1 MKITLKLL
9 KNQCGKE
16 SNKNQKVE
24 RTVEYKL
31 LTEKLKRKN

>member
-1 MKITLKLL
+1 MTLKLL

-16 SNKNQKVE
+16 SNKNLKVE

-31 LTEKLKRKN
+31 LTEKLESKS